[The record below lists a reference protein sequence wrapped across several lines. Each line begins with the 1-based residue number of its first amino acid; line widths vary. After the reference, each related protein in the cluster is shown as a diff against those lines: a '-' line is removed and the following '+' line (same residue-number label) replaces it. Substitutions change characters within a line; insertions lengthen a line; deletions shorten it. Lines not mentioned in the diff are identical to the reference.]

1 MITLGFLEE
10 FLCESIEEYK
20 TKVLKNKFFLDTF
33 GTEENLD
40 KIIYSVRDFLIKEF
54 NKNIDEIERDFEILG
69 KYHGKIGIPFETILH
84 SLIFIKDS
92 LYTKILE
99 SEKYLLLAPDLSTF
113 FDKAINA
120 HAKGYMLKNIDHHI
134 NDIRNIE
141 KNHISPYGKIHLL
154 WLTKFL
160 MYVKGKEK
168 LYPAIEVENCKFTS
182 VIESFDFKIKFSQ
195 KDTLNIIK
203 KLHKDLHMYAKSLIF
218 YIKDREYVEAYFAYN
233 NIINASFK
241 LLDYLNNTYTYFFK
255 NKKSIFVEHILKETK
270 KKNMYLVVINVLN
283 LGTINRFYGEEIGD
297 KIIDIIDS
305 KLAEIIN
312 YKNASFIKGY
322 SGEFYILL
330 EKPPEKMYQ
339 YAEYLKKEIEQ
350 ITVRRENFD
359 LKFGVSVS
367 LIELSNI
374 KNKKEL
380 MKIIDYSVEKSKSSL
395 PKIFILKQEELKN
408 VLKQEIN
415 KETSLIETLEK
426 VFSKGNVELYFQP
439 IYDLSENKIIA
450 YEVLSRIYDGD
461 KTIVAEDFINLI
473 YNMKLIKSFDFE
485 VLKKIVNKLP
495 ELKRLGKET
504 KIFVNISPVSLSSSD
519 FVKSLIS
526 TVEKAKKENIE
537 IIVEL
542 TEQSLLENVEFL
554 KFLKKDYKLTFAID
568 DFGTGYSS
576 IKLVQ
581 DLSILGIID
590 FLKID
595 GNLIR
600 DITNSN
606 ERRKLVELIVS
617 FAKFHN
623 LKTIGEFIEDKKTR
637 DALKE
642 IGVDYGQG
650 FYFSKP
656 KNIKELIRSLN
667 EELTRTV

>member
-10 FLCESIEEYK
+10 FLYETIDEYK
-20 TKVLKNKFFLDTF
+20 EKVLKNKFFLNTF

-40 KIIYSVRDFLIKEF
+40 RIIYSVRDFLIKEF
-54 NKNIDEIERDFEILG
+54 NKDIDNIEKDFEALG
-69 KYHGKIGIPFETILH
+69 KYHSKIGIPFETILH

-99 SEKYLLLAPDLSTF
+99 SEKYLLLAPDLSSF

-120 HAKGYMLKNIDHHI
+120 HAKGYMLKTINYHI
-134 NDIRNIE
+134 KDIQSIE
-141 KNHISPYGKIHLL
+141 KNHISPYGKIHLS
-154 WLTKFL
+154 WLKKFL
-160 MYVKGKEK
+160 KYIKGKEK
-168 LYPAIEVENCKFTS
+168 LYPAIEVENCKFTG
-182 VIESFDFKIKFSQ
+182 ILDSFDFKIKFSP
-195 KDTLNIIK
+195 KNTIDTIRN
-203 KLHKDLHMYAKSLIF
+203 LHEKLHMYAKSLVF
-218 YIKDREYVEAYFAYN
+218 YMQDNEYVEAYFAYN
-233 NIINASFK
+233 NIVNTSYR

-255 NKKSIFVEHILKETK
+255 NKKSIFINHILDKAKEG
-270 KKNMYLVVINVLN
+270 NVYLAVINVLN
-283 LGTINRFYGEEIGD
+283 LGTINRFYGEDIGD
-297 KIIDIIDS
+297 KIIDIIDA
-305 KLAEIIN
+305 KLSEIVD
-312 YKNASFIKGY
+312 YETASFIKGY

-330 EKPPEKMYQ
+330 ENKPEKMYQ

-350 ITVRRENFD
+350 ITVRKDGFD

-380 MKIIDYSVEKSKSSL
+380 LKVIDYSVEKSKGNLS
-395 PKIFILKQEELKN
+395 KIFILKQEELN
-408 VLKQEIN
+408 NILKQEIN

-439 IYDLSENKIIA
+439 IYDLIDNKVIA
-450 YEVLSRIYDGD
+450 YEVLSRIRDGS

-485 VLKKIVNKLP
+485 VLKKITNKLS
-495 ELKRLGKET
+495 ELKKLGKGT

-526 TVEKAKKENIE
+526 TVETAKKEDVE
-537 IIVEL
+537 VIVEL
-542 TEQSLLENVEFL
+542 TEQSLLENFEFL
-554 KFLKKDYKLTFAID
+554 KFLKKEYNLTFAID

-595 GNLIR
+595 GLLIK
-600 DITNSN
+600 DISKSA
-606 ERRKLVELIVS
+606 ERKKLVELIVS

-623 LKTIGEFIEDKKTR
+623 LKTIGEFIENKTIM
-637 DALKE
+637 DTLKD

-650 FYFSKP
+650 YYFSKP
-656 KNIKELIRSLN
+656 KNIKELIKDLN
-667 EELTRTV
+667 EEFTGTV